1 MTMSEKHQP
10 SFSPARKWSI
20 GFNVLLL
27 TMLVFSVVV
36 MVNFLS
42 REFYVRWA
50 LSTRAKIELAPL
62 TVNFLKTVTNQ
73 VRVTAYYDREDPLF
87 TTVIALLN
95 EYRRTNPNIT
105 VRTVDYLRESGA
117 AQKVKE
123 QYKLAAPSDKNL
135 VIFEVANRVRVV
147 DGNALA
153 KYVLEEIP
161 GGQERE
167 FRRRPTAFLGE
178 IAFTAALLDVTSA
191 RPMKAYFLRG
201 HGEHSLASLDPVSGY
216 MKFESVLQ
224 QNHIQAANLT
234 LLGTNTVPLDANLL
248 VIAGPTSE
256 IPEFERQKIEDYLAQ
271 GGRLLALFNF
281 AMAGK
286 DTGLEDILGRWGVEV
301 GKTVVRDPDNTMS
314 GSDVIVSEFGKH
326 PLVNPLLA
334 SRLHL
339 VLPRAIRK
347 TAIPVPS
354 ADAPRVDEL
363 AFTGPQGT
371 TGAPGAAPGRLP
383 LMVAVE
389 KGALQGV
396 VTERGSTRM
405 VIVGDSVFLTN
416 RQIDSAANRDFA
428 SYALNWLLDRTQ
440 LMQGLGPRPITDYQV
455 VMTQRQ
461 VFQAKALLLAGLPG
475 VVIALGGLVWLRRRR

>member
-1 MTMSEKHQP
+1 MSDKPEP

-20 GFNVLLL
+20 GFNVFLIILLVL
-27 TMLVFSVVV
+27 AVVV

-42 REFYVRWA
+42 REYYFRWA
-50 LSTRAKIELAPL
+50 LSTRARIELAPRTL
-62 TVNFLKTVTNQ
+62 NFLHTITNQ

-87 TTVIALLN
+87 TTVVALLN
-95 EYRRTNPNIT
+95 EYRRANPSIT
-105 VRTVDYLRESGA
+105 VQTVDYLRESGA

-123 QYKLAAPSDKNL
+123 QYKLAAPTDKNL
-135 VIFEVANRVRVV
+135 VIFEADNRTRVV

-153 KYVLEEIP
+153 KYVLEQIP
-161 GGQERE
+161 GAQERE

-178 IAFTAALLDVTSA
+178 LAFTAALLDVTSA

-201 HGEHSLASLDPVSGY
+201 HGEHSLDSADPVSGY
-216 MKFESVLQ
+216 MKLGAVLQ
-224 QNHIQAANLT
+224 QNHIQAANLN

-248 VIAGPTSE
+248 VIAGPTTP
-256 IPEFERQKIEDYLAQ
+256 IPDFELQKIEEYLAQ

-281 AMAGK
+281 TTIGK
-286 DTGLEDILGRWGVEV
+286 ETGLENILARWGVQV
-301 GKTVVRDPDNTMS
+301 GKATVKDPENTMS

-347 TAIPVPS
+347 SAAAS
-354 ADAPRVDEL
+354 SAADAPKVEEL

-371 TGAPGAAPGRLP
+371 TGEPGATPGAIP
-383 LMVAVE
+383 VMVAVE

-396 VTERGSTRM
+396 VTERGNTRM
-405 VIVGDSVFLTN
+405 VIVGESVFLTN
-416 RQIDSAANRDFA
+416 RQIDSAANHDFA
-428 SYALNWLLDRTQ
+428 GYALNWLLDRTQ
-440 LMQGLGPRPITDYQV
+440 LLQGLGPRPITEYQV
-455 VMTQRQ
+455 VMTRAQLMKVR
-461 VFQAKALLLAGLPG
+461 LLLLGALPG
-475 VVIALGGLVWLRRRR
+475 GVLLLGGLVWLRRRR